1 MHTSCPLILYRN
13 IFEKATG
20 HDIVRKAMPRVFIK
34 KLIIHIPDPHF
45 RNIRY
50 YGFYS
55 NASRKELDHI
65 HELLGIRKHKDY
77 SRKTRQQKRQRKMNK
92 LRYRTH
98 LIDSF
103 NRDPLKCRCGHYMK
117 YEYTYDPLER
127 CGHYMKYEYTYD
139 PLEGRHND
147 RTYRKECIDEM
158 QGLQIRRA
166 GP

>member
-1 MHTSCPLILYRN
+1 MPAGPASLKAGIVSYDKQTN
-13 IFEKATG
+13 IVHWFYHDHEDEKRYDVIESA
-20 HDIVRKAMPRVFIK
+20 IEFIK

-77 SRKTRQQKRQRKMNK
+77 SKKTRQQKQQRKMNK

-103 NRDPLKCRCGHYMK
+103 NRDPLKC
-117 YEYTYDPLER
+117 R